1 MYGPVFDTYDSL
13 VSTVDT
19 LIAAALYHWLCV
31 PFTPG
36 MRVIVRI
43 SSDQR
48 PVEFLAYS
56 KTKGKGIYGEL
67 SKNKLPAGYYRNSR
81 QHSIM
86 QSDEIFVAVQYI
98 ILARFKLSE
107 LGVEAVD
114 TTPL

>member
-1 MYGPVFDTYDSL
+1 MVQC
-13 VSTVDT
+13 
-19 LIAAALYHWLCV
+19 LIHTIVWYRPSIPLLLPLCTIGSV
-31 PFTPG
+31 YPLPPG

-86 QSDEIFVAVQYI
+86 QSDEIFVAVRYI